1 MVHFLKKKPH
11 GLLSKLHIECKKYV
25 LVVDVPVLKGA
36 FTQSVLCGVICHR
49 LCHLKSKKCFFQ

>member
-1 MVHFLKKKPH
+1 MKIKKKRPRMVHFLKKKPH

-36 FTQSVLCGVICHR
+36 FTQSVL
-49 LCHLKSKKCFFQ
+49 